1 MIFSND
7 FSSNSFSYIKIKI
20 KQSIFNMNKKSFKMF
35 FRSLLTKLGEV
46 KTDKA
51 VLTYDGDGELEVG
64 MEVFV
69 ESGAEDAIEYMHPED
84 GEYIMEDGRTIV
96 IKDGFVEEIK
106 EAQAQE
112 PTEPTEPT
120 TEPTNENM
128 AEPTEPTT
136 EPVTEP
142 MEPTEPTFDAEAA
155 YNELLVEVQSLKA
168 ELQELKDR
176 VNALLEVP
184 AEEDAFSKQTKNE
197 KTEHKGFMMK
207 CNA

>member
-1 MIFSND
+1 
-7 FSSNSFSYIKIKI
+7 
-20 KQSIFNMNKKSFKMF
+20 MNKKSFKMF

-69 ESGAEDAIEYMHPED
+69 ETEAEDTIEYMHPED
-84 GEYIMEDGRTIV
+84 GEYVMEDGRTIV

-106 EAQAQE
+106 DKVEE
-112 PTEPTEPT
+112 PMEPATEP

-128 AEPTEPTT
+128 EEPM
-136 EPVTEP
+136 EP
-142 MEPTEPTFDAEAA
+142 MEPTEPAEPTEPMFDAEAA
-155 YNELLVEVQSLKA
+155 YNEVLAEVQTLKA
-168 ELQELKDR
+168 ELQELKDK
-176 VNALLEVP
+176 VNELLQVP

-197 KTEHKGFMMK
+197 KNEHKGFMMK

>member
-1 MIFSND
+1 
-7 FSSNSFSYIKIKI
+7 
-20 KQSIFNMNKKSFKMF
+20 MNKKSFKMF

-69 ESGAEDAIEYMHPED
+69 ETGAEDAIEYVHPED
-84 GEYIMEDGRTIV
+84 GEYLAEDGRTIV

-106 EAQAQE
+106 EAMTEE
-112 PTEPTEPT
+112 PATEPT
-120 TEPTNENM
+120 TEPATEEM
-128 AEPTEPTT
+128 VEEPVEPTAD
-136 EPVTEP
+136 P

-155 YNELLVEVQSLKA
+155 YNELVSQVQSLKA

-184 AEEDAFSKQTKNE
+184 AEEDAFSKQTKDE

>member
-1 MIFSND
+1 
-7 FSSNSFSYIKIKI
+7 
-20 KQSIFNMNKKSFKMF
+20 MNKKSFKMF

-69 ESGAEDAIEYMHPED
+69 ETEADDTIEYMHPED

-106 EAQAQE
+106 EAMTEE
-112 PTEPTEPT
+112 PATEPT

-128 AEPTEPTT
+128 AEPTEPMEPSTEPTT
-136 EPVTEP
+136 EPA
-142 MEPTEPTFDAEAA
+142 EPTFDAEAA
-155 YNELLVEVQSLKA
+155 YNELLAEVQSLKA

-176 VNALLEVP
+176 VNELLKVP
-184 AEEDAFSKQTKNE
+184 AEEDAFSKQTKVLNNE

>member
-1 MIFSND
+1 
-7 FSSNSFSYIKIKI
+7 
-20 KQSIFNMNKKSFKMF
+20 MNKKSFKMF
-35 FRSLLTKLGEV
+35 FRSLLTKFGEV

-69 ESGAEDAIEYMHPED
+69 ETGAEDSIEYVHPED

-106 EAQAQE
+106 EAE
-112 PTEPTEPT
+112 PTEPMEPAEPATE
-120 TEPTNENM
+120 EM
-128 AEPTEPTT
+128 AEPTEPT
-136 EPVTEP
+136 TEP

-155 YNELLVEVQSLKA
+155 YNELLAEVQNLKA

-197 KTEHKGFMMK
+197 KTECKGFMMK

>member
-1 MIFSND
+1 
-7 FSSNSFSYIKIKI
+7 
-20 KQSIFNMNKKSFKMF
+20 MNKKSFKMF

-69 ESGAEDAIEYMHPED
+69 ETEADDTIEYMHPED

-106 EAQAQE
+106 EKVEE
-112 PTEPTEPT
+112 PTEPATEPT
-120 TEPTNENM
+120 TEPTTENM
-128 AEPTEPTT
+128 EEPMEPTT
-136 EPVTEP
+136 EPVTE
-142 MEPTEPTFDAEAA
+142 EPAEPTFDAEAA
-155 YNELLVEVQSLKA
+155 YNELVAEMQALKA

-176 VNALLEVP
+176 VNELLKVP

>member
-1 MIFSND
+1 
-7 FSSNSFSYIKIKI
+7 
-20 KQSIFNMNKKSFKMF
+20 MNKKSFKMF

-69 ESGAEDAIEYMHPED
+69 ETEANDTIEYVHPED
-84 GEYIMEDGRTIV
+84 GEYLAEDGRTIV

-106 EAQAQE
+106 EAE
-112 PTEPTEPT
+112 PMEPTEPT
-120 TEPTNENM
+120 TEPTTEPATEPATENM
-128 AEPTEPTT
+128 EEPTEPM
-136 EPVTEP
+136 EPSADP

-155 YNELLVEVQSLKA
+155 YNELNVEFQAMKA

-184 AEEDAFSKQTKNE
+184 AEEDAFSKQTKVLNNE

>member
-1 MIFSND
+1 
-7 FSSNSFSYIKIKI
+7 
-20 KQSIFNMNKKSFKMF
+20 MNKKSFKMF

-69 ESGAEDAIEYMHPED
+69 ETEADDTIEYMHPED
-84 GEYIMEDGRTIV
+84 GEYVMEDGRTIV

-112 PTEPTEPT
+112 PMEPATEPT
-120 TEPTNENM
+120 TENM
-128 AEPTEPTT
+128 EESMEPTT
-136 EPVTEP
+136 EPVTE
-142 MEPTEPTFDAEAA
+142 EPVFDAEAA
-155 YNELLVEVQSLKA
+155 YNEVLAEMQALKA
-168 ELQELKDR
+168 DLQELKDK
-176 VNALLEVP
+176 VNSLLEVP
-184 AEEDAFSKQTKNE
+184 AEEDAFSKQTKDE
-197 KTEHKGFMMK
+197 KKEHKGFMMK

>member
-1 MIFSND
+1 
-7 FSSNSFSYIKIKI
+7 
-20 KQSIFNMNKKSFKMF
+20 MNKKSFKMF

-69 ESGAEDAIEYMHPED
+69 ETEADDTIEYMHPED
-84 GEYIMEDGRTIV
+84 GEYVMEDGRTIV

-106 EAQAQE
+106 EKEMVDE
-112 PTEPTEPT
+112 PATEPT
-120 TEPTNENM
+120 TEPATENM
-128 AEPTEPTT
+128 AEPTEPMEPTT
-136 EPVTEP
+136 
-142 MEPTEPTFDAEAA
+142 EPTEPAEPVEPAFDAEAA
-155 YNELLVEVQSLKA
+155 YNEVLAEVQALKA

-176 VNALLEVP
+176 VNELLQVP
-184 AEEDAFSKQTKNE
+184 AEEDAFSRQTKNE

>member
-1 MIFSND
+1 
-7 FSSNSFSYIKIKI
+7 
-20 KQSIFNMNKKSFKMF
+20 MNKKSFKMF

-69 ESGAEDAIEYMHPED
+69 ETEADDTIEYMHPED
-84 GEYIMEDGRTIV
+84 GEYLAEDGRTIV

-112 PTEPTEPT
+112 P
-120 TEPTNENM
+120 
-128 AEPTEPTT
+128 
-136 EPVTEP
+136 
-142 MEPTEPTFDAEAA
+142 MEPTEPATEPTAEEMAEPMEPVEPVTEEPAEPVEPAFDAEAA
-155 YNELLVEVQSLKA
+155 YNELVAEMQAMKA

-176 VNALLEVP
+176 VNSLLEVP

>member
-1 MIFSND
+1 
-7 FSSNSFSYIKIKI
+7 
-20 KQSIFNMNKKSFKMF
+20 MF

-69 ESGAEDAIEYMHPED
+69 ETEADDTIEYMHPED

-106 EAQAQE
+106 EKEMVDE
-112 PTEPTEPT
+112 PTTEPT
-120 TEPTNENM
+120 TEPATENM
-128 AEPTEPTT
+128 AEPTEPMEPTT
-136 EPVTEP
+136 EPTEP
-142 MEPTEPTFDAEAA
+142 AEPTFDAEAA
-155 YNELLVEVQSLKA
+155 YNELLAEVQTLKA
-168 ELQELKDR
+168 DLQELKDK
-176 VNALLEVP
+176 VNSLLEVP
-184 AEEDAFSKQTKNE
+184 AEEDAFSKQTKDE
-197 KTEHKGFMMK
+197 KKEHKGFMMK

>member
-1 MIFSND
+1 
-7 FSSNSFSYIKIKI
+7 
-20 KQSIFNMNKKSFKMF
+20 MNKKSFKMF

-69 ESGAEDAIEYMHPED
+69 ETEADDTIEYMHPED
-84 GEYIMEDGRTIV
+84 GEYLAEDGRTIV

-106 EAQAQE
+106 EAE
-112 PTEPTEPT
+112 PMEPTTEPTEPT
-120 TEPTNENM
+120 TENM
-128 AEPTEPTT
+128 AEPTEPMEPTT
-136 EPVTEP
+136 EPTEP
-142 MEPTEPTFDAEAA
+142 AEPTFDAEAA
-155 YNELLVEVQSLKA
+155 YNEVLAEMQALKA
-168 ELQELKDR
+168 DLQELKDR

-184 AEEDAFSKQTKNE
+184 AEEDAFSKQTKDE
-197 KTEHKGFMMK
+197 KNEHKGFMMK

>member
-1 MIFSND
+1 
-7 FSSNSFSYIKIKI
+7 
-20 KQSIFNMNKKSFKMF
+20 MNKKSFKMF

-69 ESGAEDAIEYMHPED
+69 ESGAEDTIEYIHPED

-106 EAQAQE
+106 EKVEEE
-112 PTEPTEPT
+112 PMEPTTEPTEPT
-120 TEPTNENM
+120 TENMEEPMEPMEPTT
-128 AEPTEPTT
+128 EPTEPT
-136 EPVTEP
+136 EPV
-142 MEPTEPTFDAEAA
+142 FDAEAA
-155 YNELLVEVQSLKA
+155 YNEVLAEMQALKA
-168 ELQELKDR
+168 DLQELKDK
-176 VNALLEVP
+176 VNSLLEVP

>member
-1 MIFSND
+1 
-7 FSSNSFSYIKIKI
+7 
-20 KQSIFNMNKKSFKMF
+20 MNKKSFKMF

-69 ESGAEDAIEYMHPED
+69 ETEADDTIEYMHPED
-84 GEYIMEDGRTIV
+84 GEYVMEDGRTIV

-106 EAQAQE
+106 EKEMVDE
-112 PTEPTEPT
+112 PTTEPT
-120 TEPTNENM
+120 TEPITENM

-136 EPVTEP
+136 EPMPTEP
-142 MEPTEPTFDAEAA
+142 AEPTFDAEAA
-155 YNELLVEVQSLKA
+155 YNELVSQVQSLKA
-168 ELQELKDR
+168 DLQELKDK
-176 VNALLEVP
+176 VNELLKVP
-184 AEEDAFSKQTKNE
+184 VEEDAFSKQTKDE
-197 KTEHKGFMMK
+197 KKEHKGFMMK

>member
-1 MIFSND
+1 
-7 FSSNSFSYIKIKI
+7 
-20 KQSIFNMNKKSFKMF
+20 MNKKSFKMF
-35 FRSLLTKLGEV
+35 FRSLLTKFGEV

-69 ESGAEDAIEYMHPED
+69 ETEADDTIEYMHPED
-84 GEYIMEDGRTIV
+84 GEYVTEDGRTIV

-106 EAQAQE
+106 EKEMVDE
-112 PTEPTEPT
+112 PATEPT
-120 TEPTNENM
+120 TEPTNEEM
-128 AEPTEPTT
+128 AEPMEPTT
-136 EPVTEP
+136 EPVTE
-142 MEPTEPTFDAEAA
+142 EPAEPTFDAEAA
-155 YNELLVEVQSLKA
+155 YNELVAEMQAMKA

>member
-1 MIFSND
+1 
-7 FSSNSFSYIKIKI
+7 
-20 KQSIFNMNKKSFKMF
+20 MNKKSFKMF

-69 ESGAEDAIEYMHPED
+69 ETEADDTIEYMHPED
-84 GEYIMEDGRTIV
+84 GEYVMEDGRTIV

-106 EAQAQE
+106 EAE
-112 PTEPTEPT
+112 PMEPTEPT
-120 TEPTNENM
+120 TEPTTENM
-128 AEPTEPTT
+128 EEPMEPMEPT
-136 EPVTEP
+136 TEP

-155 YNELLVEVQSLKA
+155 YNEVLAEVQALKA
-168 ELQELKDR
+168 ELQELKDK

>member
-1 MIFSND
+1 
-7 FSSNSFSYIKIKI
+7 
-20 KQSIFNMNKKSFKMF
+20 MNKKSFKMF

-69 ESGAEDAIEYMHPED
+69 ETEADDTIEYVHPED
-84 GEYIMEDGRTIV
+84 GEYVMEDGRTII

-106 EAQAQE
+106 EKVEEPME
-112 PTEPTEPT
+112 PTEPTEPAT
-120 TEPTNENM
+120 ENM
-128 AEPTEPTT
+128 AEPTEPMEPTT
-136 EPVTEP
+136 EPMPEEP
-142 MEPTEPTFDAEAA
+142 AFDAEAA
-155 YNELLVEVQSLKA
+155 YNELLAEVQTLKA
-168 ELQELKDR
+168 ELQDLKDK

-197 KTEHKGFMMK
+197 KNEHKGFMMK

>member
-1 MIFSND
+1 
-7 FSSNSFSYIKIKI
+7 
-20 KQSIFNMNKKSFKMF
+20 MNKKSFKMF

-69 ESGAEDAIEYMHPED
+69 ETEADDTIEYMHPED
-84 GEYIMEDGRTIV
+84 GEYLAEDGRTIV

-106 EAQAQE
+106 EKEMVDE
-112 PTEPTEPT
+112 PMEPATEPT
-120 TEPTNENM
+120 TENM
-128 AEPTEPTT
+128 EEPMEPTT
-136 EPVTEP
+136 EPVTE
-142 MEPTEPTFDAEAA
+142 EPAEPTFDAEAA
-155 YNELLVEVQSLKA
+155 YNELVAEMQAMKE
-168 ELQELKDR
+168 ELQELKDK
-176 VNALLEVP
+176 VNSLLEVP

-197 KTEHKGFMMK
+197 KTECKGFMMK

>member
-1 MIFSND
+1 
-7 FSSNSFSYIKIKI
+7 
-20 KQSIFNMNKKSFKMF
+20 MNKKSFKMF

-69 ESGAEDAIEYMHPED
+69 ESGAEDAIEYVHPED
-84 GEYIMEDGRTIV
+84 GEYLAEDGRTIV

-106 EAQAQE
+106 EAE
-112 PTEPTEPT
+112 PTEP
-120 TEPTNENM
+120 M
-128 AEPTEPTT
+128 EPTT
-136 EPVTEP
+136 EPVTE
-142 MEPTEPTFDAEAA
+142 EPAEPTFDAEAA
-155 YNELLVEVQSLKA
+155 YNELLAEVQTLKA
-168 ELQELKDR
+168 ELQGLKDQ

-184 AEEDAFSKQTKNE
+184 AEEDAFSKQTKDEKNE
-197 KTEHKGFMMK
+197 RKGFMMK